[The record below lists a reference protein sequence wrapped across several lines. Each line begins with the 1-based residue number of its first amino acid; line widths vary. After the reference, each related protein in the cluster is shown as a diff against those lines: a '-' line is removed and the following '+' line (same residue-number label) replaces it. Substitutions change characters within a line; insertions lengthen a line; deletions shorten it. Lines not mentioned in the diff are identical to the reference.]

1 MKLLLIEDDPNKA
14 KNLSDFLT
22 ENFLEL
28 DLKISKS
35 YQSGLKSLIEETYEL
50 VLLDMQ
56 LPTFDIKSGE
66 DGHKFRRMAGFDILR
81 EIKRKGKR
89 TKVIIVTQFETF
101 GEGESFMDLS
111 GLKNQLIE
119 KFPEYYVDTVFY
131 DAKFS
136 AWRENLRKTIT
147 QFNKANG

>member
-14 KNLSDFLT
+14 KNIEDFLN
-22 ENFLEL
+22 ENFLGIEIW
-28 DLKISKS
+28 ISRS
-35 YQSGLKSLIEETYEL
+35 YQSGIKSLIEEKFDL

-81 EIKRKGKR
+81 EIKRKNKI

-101 GEGESFMDLS
+101 GEGDTYLDLN
-111 GLKNQLIE
+111 GLKKEL
-119 KFPEYYVDTVFY
+119 KKYFPESYVDTVFY
-131 DAKFS
+131 DAKFLS
-136 AWRENLRKTIT
+136 WRDNLKNIINQISR
-147 QFNKANG
+147 NNG